1 MPGVA
6 RRLLGKPGGE
16 TRREWRYGRHSSLK
30 IDLAAG
36 TWKDFEQDE
45 GGGVLDLVERERSTD
60 KAGALD
66 WLKQE
71 GFLNGQTKLQ
81 AIPNSQQRE
90 PDPIDNGKPQR
101 KRAQV
106 SKLSAAA
113 VPAEN
118 TPARNYLT
126 RWRMA
131 WPIGGQALP
140 GSVRWIAAEAV
151 VKTLCWPNEKMPSG
165 EWAGTIAFSYGAGE
179 ALAWKLEAL
188 TAQGRPVQPRWRR
201 NIGGFKGLRF
211 ETVDHGGG
219 WLHVAEGELTALALA
234 VQCAAQGEGFSI
246 AAGGAAGFQIAAC
259 EDAPRRPV
267 RIHADRDK
275 GGRIAARRLVRELRE
290 SGRPVEA
297 DGLYRPGE
305 SGIDAADVLAA
316 EVGERASILEHDGGL
331 PRDESDRRAW
341 ADALD
346 ALRQRRL
353 HL

>member
-90 PDPIDNGKPQR
+90 PDPLDNGKPQR

-106 SKLSAAA
+106 SKLSA
-113 VPAEN
+113 VSVSAEN
-118 TPARNYLT
+118 TPAQNYLA
-126 RWRMA
+126 RWRMV
-131 WPIGGQALP
+131 WPIGGPALP
-140 GSVRWIAAEAV
+140 GSVRWIAAKAV
-151 VKTLCWPNEKMPSG
+151 VEALPHWEMPSG

-188 TAQGRPVQPRWRR
+188 TAQGRPVRPRWRR
-201 NIGGFKGLRF
+201 NAGHFKGLRF
-211 ETVDHGGG
+211 ETVDYGGG

-246 AAGGAAGFQIAAC
+246 ATGGTSGFQVAAC
-259 EDAPRRPV
+259 KDACRRPV
-267 RIHADRDK
+267 RIHADPDR
-275 GGRIAARRLVRELRE
+275 GGRIAGRALLRKLRK
-290 SGRPVEA
+290 SGWAVEA

-305 SGIDAADVLAA
+305 SGPDAADVLADV
-316 EVGERASILEHDGGL
+316 VGERASILEHDGGL
-331 PRDESDRRAW
+331 PRDESERRAW
-341 ADALD
+341 EEILEE
-346 ALRQRRL
+346 LQRGRMRL
-353 HL
+353 